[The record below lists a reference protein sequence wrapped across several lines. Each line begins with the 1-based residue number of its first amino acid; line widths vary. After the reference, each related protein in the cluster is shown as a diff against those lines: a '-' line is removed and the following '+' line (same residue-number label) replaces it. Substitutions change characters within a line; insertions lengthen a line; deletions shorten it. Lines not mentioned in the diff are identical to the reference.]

1 MGQRYRRAV
10 RRYLVV
16 ANQTLG
22 GEHLI
27 EKVRECMAA
36 GPCRF
41 QVVVP
46 ATDAGGFAMQ
56 TEARAHREAQRRLD
70 AALERFR
77 AAGADASGRV
87 GDARPMEAI
96 RDALLNESFDEILL
110 STLPPGPS
118 AWIRQDLPRRVKKSF
133 DLPVTHLIA
142 KREPTPA

>member
-1 MGQRYRRAV
+1 V

-22 GEHLI
+22 GEHLM

-46 ATDAGGFAMQ
+46 ATDPPGAMQ
-56 TEARAHREAQRRLD
+56 TEARAHRDAQARLD
-70 AALERFR
+70 AALARFR
-77 AAGADASGRV
+77 EAGAEVTGRI

-96 RDALLNESFDEILL
+96 RDVLLHDSFDEILL
-110 STLPPGPS
+110 STLPSGPS
-118 AWIRQDLPRRVKKSF
+118 AWIRQDLPHRVRKAF

-142 KREPTPA
+142 KREATAV

>member
-1 MGQRYRRAV
+1 M

-16 ANQTLG
+16 ANQTVG

-41 QVVVP
+41 HVLVP
-46 ATDAGGFAMQ
+46 ATDAGGFVMQ
-56 TEARAHREAQRRLD
+56 TEAAAHREADRRLD
-70 AALERFR
+70 AALTKFR
-77 AAGADASGRV
+77 AAGAEVTGKV

-96 RDALLNESFDEILL
+96 RDALLTESFDEILL

-118 AWIRQDLPRRVKKSF
+118 AWIRQDLPHRVKKAF